1 MLVNAVDT
9 CPFVFDFVPDQYK
22 TQEMC
27 DEVSSEDPFMVK
39 CWLIDKRLKKCVIKL
54 LILMYQY

>member
-1 MLVNAVDT
+1 MFVNAVDT

-27 DEVSSEDPFMVK
+27 DKVSSEDPFMVK
-39 CWLIDKRLKKCVIKL
+39 
-54 LILMYQY
+54 Y